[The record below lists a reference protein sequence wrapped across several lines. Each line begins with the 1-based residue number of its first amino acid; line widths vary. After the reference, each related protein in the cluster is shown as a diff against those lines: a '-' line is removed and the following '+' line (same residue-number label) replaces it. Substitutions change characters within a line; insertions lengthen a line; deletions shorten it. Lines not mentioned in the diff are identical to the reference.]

1 MALDQ
6 LLENEARAEIER
18 VRAQGREQAEAIV
31 KAAQERAQATL
42 DSRKRLLDGQ
52 LQAGVVRAQSSATL
66 EVSAARLNA
75 SDSGMKRAFEI
86 AEQQLHAFTGAPEY
100 REILA
105 RLIAE
110 AREAIGDVEALEVN
124 PADVQLTAELAPDV
138 EVRANPAIE
147 GGVRA
152 VGKGG
157 KSGITNTLL
166 GRLARVRDAIAP
178 QVAKVFA
185 E

>member
-6 LLENEARAEIER
+6 LLENEARAEIDR
-18 VRAQGREQAEAIV
+18 IRAEGRSQAEAIV
-31 KAAQERAQATL
+31 RAAQERSEATL
-42 DSRKRLLDGQ
+42 ASRKRALDAQ
-52 LQAGVVRAQSSATL
+52 LAAGVVRAQSGATL

-86 AEQQLHAFTGAPEY
+86 AEQQLHGVTGLPEY
-100 REILA
+100 REILS
-105 RLIAE
+105 RLISE
-110 AREAIGDVEALEVN
+110 ARGAIGAVEALEVN
-124 PADVQLTAELAPDV
+124 PADVALASELVQDV
-138 EVRANPAIE
+138 EVRANPAVV

-152 VGKGG
+152 VGPGG

-166 GRLARVRDAIAP
+166 GRLARVREGIAP

>member
-18 VRAQGREQAEAIV
+18 IRASGREQAEAIV
-31 KAAQERAQATL
+31 RAASEQAQATL
-42 DSRKRLLDGQ
+42 DSRKRLLDSQ

-86 AEQQLHAFTGAPEY
+86 AEQQLQGVTGLPEY
-100 REILA
+100 REILS

-110 AREAIGDVEALEVN
+110 AREAIGDIEALEVN
-124 PADVQLTAELAPDV
+124 PADVALAMELAPGL
-138 EVRANPAIE
+138 EVRPNPAVS

-152 VGKGG
+152 VGKSG

-178 QVAKVFA
+178 QVAQVFA